1 MSDVNIIEKNAL
13 RERLKAKI
21 EAKIEDKC
29 MSRSSKKAKETV
41 LNKTLKHFGIE
52 KDKLKA
58 DLDAVKK
65 QGGLEIK
72 LKQ

>member
-1 MSDVNIIEKNAL
+1 MSDVNIIEKNDL

-21 EAKIEDKC
+21 EDKC
-29 MSRSSKKAKETV
+29 MGRSSKKVKETV

>member
-1 MSDVNIIEKNAL
+1 MSDSNIIEKNAL

-21 EAKIEDKC
+21 EDHC
-29 MSRSSKKAKETV
+29 MGRISKKAKETV
-41 LNKTLKHFGIE
+41 LSKTLKHFGIE

>member
-1 MSDVNIIEKNAL
+1 MSDANMTRKKELSKLLRDKLGEKC
-13 RERLKAKI
+13 I
-21 EAKIEDKC
+21 C
-29 MSRSSKKAKETV
+29 RSSKKAKEEV

>member
-1 MSDVNIIEKNAL
+1 MSDVNIIEKNDL

-21 EAKIEDKC
+21 EDKC
-29 MSRSSKKAKETV
+29 MARSSKKVKETV